1 MQTYMFTS
9 KLSTSKLSKGFTL
22 IELLV
27 VIAII
32 GILSS
37 VVLASMNSARKKSRD
52 SRRQQDLKGLATA
65 LELSFDQN
73 GAYPTSQTTG
83 SPAAVRVV
91 PASGTSAVAALVS
104 GGFLSTLTDDP
115 LSSVH
120 YWYVSD
126 NTGTTYC
133 LGAEM
138 EGTAPTPADTCNT
151 TLSTAMATALA
162 TSGYNDY
169 KVGP

>member
-1 MQTYMFTS
+1 MFTS

-52 SRRQQDLKGLATA
+52 SRRQQDLKGIATA
-65 LELSFDQN
+65 LELYFDQN

-83 SPAAVRVV
+83 TPAGVRIV
-91 PASGTSAVAALVS
+91 PASGTSAVNGLVT
-104 GGFLSTLTDDP
+104 GGFLASLSDDP
-115 LSSVH
+115 LSSQN

-126 NTGTTYC
+126 NTGTSYC
-133 LGAEM
+133 LGAVM
-138 EGTAPTPADTCNT
+138 EGTPPTPADTCP
-151 TLSTAMATALA
+151 TLDPGNSTN
-162 TSGYNDY
+162 YQ
-169 KVGP
+169 VGP